1 MQRKNNDLRIF
12 ILGISMDGVA
22 IRQYEEDLNRRRS
35 GWKYQELDFVQGKFQ
50 IPIRHPSEDV
60 KQVAG

>member
-1 MQRKNNDLRIF
+1 
-12 ILGISMDGVA
+12 MDGVA

-50 IPIRHPSEDV
+50 IPISHPSEDV